1 MSDFRELVAT
11 EEPGT
16 YFVLDADRRP
26 APATLSAMR
35 DFTKSDSA
43 VVAESQIGSEVT
55 ITTYFTGVSLGQ
67 SEEDE
72 PLLFAT
78 VIKYGDEWLDEGSY
92 PTWDEAEAE
101 HREAHRRMAGLAGA
115 PDLLTWADV
124 QSLHD

>member
-1 MSDFRELVAT
+1 MSDFRELVMI
-11 EEPGT
+11 EDPGP

-26 APATLSAMR
+26 VPATLSAMR

-43 VVAESQIGSEVT
+43 IVAKSQIGSDVT
-55 ITTYFTGVSLGQ
+55 ITTYFTGVSLGL

-78 VIKYGDEWLDEGSY
+78 VIKYGDECLDEGSY
-92 PTWDEAEAE
+92 PTWEEAEAE
-101 HREAHRRMAGLAGA
+101 HREAHQRMTGLAGDS
-115 PDLLTWADV
+115 DLLTWADV